1 MRLNSWKVAS
11 YTLMTAM
18 LGGLS
23 ITSNAEPVV
32 FGVINK
38 EIRSISQDADA
49 NRISKVNFT
58 DVDGLESRL
67 GVKGNF
73 KSENSDVDYNIEIG
87 YNSNRD
93 VSTNTERIRIR
104 LAYATMN
111 LSWGHITLG
120 KAWNPS
126 AIRLIKI
133 DPFLGSSLQNLNLDF
148 SSINTYSNDNSTAKG
163 LGYRARYFHDQLS
176 FQTKTYGGFRYHLT
190 IDDDGKTA
198 QNTSSDDS
206 EYITHMISHDS
217 KWNDGS
223 NAFAI
228 TSSKQRYR
236 EATTKEESFTQL
248 SNKLILGRHHISL
261 ALGTSSDANGD
272 AARTFFAYAFKMDAD
287 KFAFSY
293 GNLSQENTAGTKLG
307 TNNLLALGWFH
318 TYNKNLTLRL
328 TAGQYK
334 LKSESADTFN
344 SGFTT
349 NQTENKATLIA
360 GGIFLTF

>member
-1 MRLNSWKVAS
+1 MTISTWNLAKGLLTSAALSFVAVS
-11 YTLMTAM
+11 A
-18 LGGLS
+18 
-23 ITSNAEPVV
+23 NAEPVV

-58 DVDGLESRL
+58 DVDGLESRV

-73 KSENSDVDYNIEIG
+73 KGKNSDVDYNIELG
-87 YNSNRD
+87 TNSNRD
-93 VSTNTERIRIR
+93 VSTDTERIRIR
-104 LAYATMN
+104 LAYATIN
-111 LSWGHITLG
+111 LPWGHITLG

-148 SSINTYSNDNSTAKG
+148 SSINTYSNDNSAAKG
-163 LGYRARYFHDQLS
+163 LGYRARYFHDQIS
-176 FQTKTYGGFRYHLT
+176 FQTKSYAGFRYHIS
-190 IDDDGKTA
+190 IDDDNKTA

-206 EYITHMISHDS
+206 EYITQMITHDS

-228 TSSKQRYR
+228 TSSKQRFR
-236 EATTKEESFTQL
+236 ESSAKEERFIQV
-248 SNKLILGRHHISL
+248 SNKVVFGRHHISL
-261 ALGTSSDANGD
+261 ALGTSEDANGE
-272 AARTFFAYAFKMDAD
+272 AARSFFAYAFKLDND

-293 GNLSQENTAGTKLG
+293 GNLSQENTSGTKLG

-318 TYNKNLTLRL
+318 TYNENLTLRL

-334 LKSESADTFN
+334 LKSETADSFN
-344 SGFTT
+344 SGFAT
-349 NQTENKATLIA
+349 NQTENKATLV
-360 GGIFLTF
+360 